1 MTGDRR
7 QLRKW
12 DRSKNYV
19 GHIARGRLKEQPKV
33 HRTMQF
39 RRPLFVRSKKES
51 LVEEYEEGFGIRAF
65 MYLVQADDVGVMKQK
80 MLNVL

>member
-1 MTGDRR
+1 M
-7 QLRKW
+7 
-12 DRSKNYV
+12 
-19 GHIARGRLKEQPKV
+19 
-33 HRTMQF
+33 
-39 RRPLFVRSKKES
+39 RSKKES